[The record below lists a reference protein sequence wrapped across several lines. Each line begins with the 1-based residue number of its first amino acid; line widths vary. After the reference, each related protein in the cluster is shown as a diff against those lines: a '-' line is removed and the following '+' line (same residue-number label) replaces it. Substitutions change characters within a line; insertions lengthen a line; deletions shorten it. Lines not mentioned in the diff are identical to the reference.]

1 MPKRPTAKMRKAKAK
16 LTPSPHGVAT
26 QIAVTSNQYGDSGRV
41 VESVTVLMD
50 DGSIWRY
57 PMVGADPENRVWV
70 QLPAV
75 GQTASPVEVKE

>member
-1 MPKRPTAKMRKAKAK
+1 MP
-16 LTPSPHGVAT
+16 T

-57 PMVGADPENRVWV
+57 PMTGADPENRVWA
-70 QLPAV
+70 QIPAV
-75 GQTASPVEVKE
+75 GTTSPIEVKE